1 MTAWSLAD
9 VPDLTGK
16 VALITGA
23 NAGLGLEISRDLAG
37 RGARV
42 LMACRNQAKAEAAAQ
57 IVRQRVGHGTGTAE
71 VLSLDLADL
80 ASVRALAALVREQ
93 EPQLHILGNNAG
105 LMAVDESRTVD
116 GFETQFGVNHL
127 GHFVL
132 TAELM
137 PLLLATPGSRVV
149 NHASMGHRMGKM
161 HFDDLMYER
170 RGYRR
175 WAAYFQSKLSNLL
188 FTAELQ
194 RRLDE
199 AGRGTI
205 AVTAHPGGSNTDL
218 GQEGTGVFNKVLGPV
233 YPVFSQ
239 SAAKGAEPFVRAA
252 TAPDVVGGEYYGPRF
267 FFMGSAVRER
277 PNRRARNADDA
288 RRLWTL
294 SEELTSTPLSIP
306 AA

>member
-16 VALITGA
+16 VALVTGA

-42 LMACRNQAKAEAAAQ
+42 LMACRNQAKAEAAAE
-57 IVRQRVGHGTGTAE
+57 IVRRHVGSGTGSAE
-71 VLSLDLADL
+71 VLALDLADL
-80 ASVRALAALVREQ
+80 SSVRALAASVREG

-105 LMAVDESRTVD
+105 LMAIDESRTVD

-132 TAELM
+132 TAGLM
-137 PLLLATPGSRVV
+137 PLLLSTPDSRVV

-161 HFDDLMYER
+161 QFDDPMYER
-170 RGYRR
+170 HTYRR

-194 RRLDE
+194 RRLAE
-199 AGRGTI
+199 AGRDTI

-233 YPVFSQ
+233 YPVLSQ

-252 TAPDVVGGEYYGPRF
+252 TAPDVAGGDYYGPRL
-267 FFMGSAVRER
+267 FFMGAAVRET
-277 PNRRARNADDA
+277 PSRRARNADDA
-288 RRLWTL
+288 CRLWSL
-294 SEELTSTPLSIP
+294 SEELTSTPFAIP